1 MSGELLQ
8 ISPQELKFKFELR
21 KQIPSSLS
29 LYNPTNKYVAFK
41 VKTTSPKKYCV
52 RPNTGMVA
60 PGNTTEVTV
69 IMQQQKENPPD
80 LAACKDKFLVQSI
93 AVTDEKESTDF
104 AVLFAKEKKDLITE
118 TKLKVSYIVPN
129 APPSPV
135 PENDEGEYEMSH
147 PSRGTPGGGNTVLV
161 QERNAALAEADRMR
175 RELGE
180 YVTQVE
186 KLRTQVAGKD
196 SKVATVAGFSI
207 MHILLTA
214 LIAFFIGRFTDTLNP
229 QY

>member
-1 MSGELLQ
+1 MSSDLLQ
-8 ISPQELKFKFELR
+8 VTPPELKFRFELR

-29 LYNPTNKYVAFK
+29 LYNPTSNYVAFK

-69 IMQQQKENPPD
+69 IMQQQKETPPD
-80 LAACKDKFLVQSI
+80 LAACKDKFLVQSVI
-93 AVTDEKESTDF
+93 VDDVKESTDF
-104 AVLFAKEKKDLITE
+104 AVLFAKEKKDQINE
-118 TKLKVSYIVPN
+118 AKLKVSYIVPN

-135 PENDEGEYEMSH
+135 PEHDEADYEP
-147 PSRGTPGGGNTVLV
+147 PSRTTPGDSTVLA

-175 RELGE
+175 RELGQ

-186 KLRTQVAGKD
+186 KMRTQAGAIGGKA
-196 SKVATVAGFSI
+196 ATVAGFSLI
-207 MHILLTA
+207 HLLLTA
-214 LIAFFIGRFTDTLNP
+214 LLAFLIGRFTDLLGS
-229 QY
+229 QL